1 MKMLGKK
8 FDMSL
13 LKPLKIGSLICKNN
27 LVLAPMAG
35 ITDTPF
41 RLLCLEGGAGLV
53 CAEMVSS
60 SALKYGNERSKN
72 MLKLSA
78 KEHPLSMQIFGGDA
92 QTLQLAARLAE
103 NAGADIVDINAGCPV
118 KKVNKAGAGCVLL
131 KDLIKLEEM
140 VSLVVK
146 SVKIPVTLKTR
157 IGLTENNI
165 LTKDIVNLAINA
177 GAAALILHGRVA
189 SKMHSGEVNL
199 IELTKAAELAKNKI
213 TLIVN
218 GGVNNPQDAKNLL
231 ETCAD
236 GIMIGRG
243 AIGNPFIFKQIGDFL
258 TSGNYTEPTAEEKLK
273 KYKFLVQQN
282 IDFYGERVGLNRSKK
297 TAGFWI
303 NNFNGA
309 AKIRAAFVLCQE
321 AQKALSLL
329 NLK

>member
-1 MKMLGKK
+1 
-8 FDMSL
+8 MSL
-13 LKPLKIGSLICKNN
+13 LKPLKIGSLTCKNN

-78 KEHPLSMQIFGGDA
+78 KEHPLSMQIFGGDV
-92 QTLQLAARLAE
+92 QTLSLAAKLAQE
-103 NAGADIVDINAGCPV
+103 AGADIIDINAGCPV

-131 KDLIKLEEM
+131 KDLVKLEEM
-140 VSLVVK
+140 VSAVVK

-177 GAAALILHGRVA
+177 GASALILHGRVA
-189 SKMHSGEVNL
+189 SKMHNGAVNL
-199 IELTKAAELAKNKI
+199 EELYKAAELARNKI

-218 GGVNNPQDAKNLL
+218 GGINKPEEAKTLL
-231 ETCAD
+231 ETKAD

-243 AIGNPFIFKQIGDFL
+243 AIGNPFIFKQIEDFL
-258 TSGNYTEPTAEEKLK
+258 TGGTYTEPTAENKLK
-273 KYKFLVQQN
+273 KYKCLVQQN
-282 IDFYGERVGLNRSKK
+282 IEFYGERVGLNRSKK

-303 NNFNGA
+303 NNFAGA
-309 AKIRAAFVLCQE
+309 AKIRAEFVLCQE
-321 AQKALSLL
+321 ASKALSLL